1 MAWHRAQHAEAR
13 RLVSP
18 CCYNMTMTDEPE
30 QTAGYVYILVNSSV
44 PDLVKIGLTRG
55 TSKARASDLSRNT
68 GVPTPFVVAYD
79 ELVAD
84 CVEVEKRLHE
94 KFSHQR
100 VNGRR
105 EFFHVTAKEAIDAL
119 QKIARFSPF
128 LDDEEVTRINV
139 LSAFDAR
146 CRRWLRRDL
155 VGLGYLQTATTCA
168 LETVRQ
174 ESFASSD
181 LKVDRVDLD
190 FIGSGGRPTFDPAR
204 DPEENARIL
213 LEMDSYSLIMCFDFI
228 EHEVAMWIDEEYREC
243 GRIPFISR
251 QPSYERRGE
260 A

>member
-1 MAWHRAQHAEAR
+1 
-13 RLVSP
+13 
-18 CCYNMTMTDEPE
+18 MTDAPE
-30 QTAGYVYILVNSSV
+30 QAAGYVYILVNSSV

-55 TSKARASDLSRNT
+55 TSRVRASDLSRHT

-84 CVEVEKRLHE
+84 CVEVERRLHE

-128 LDDEEVTRINV
+128 LEDEEVTRINV
-139 LSAFDAR
+139 LPAFDAR
-146 CRRWLRRDL
+146 CRRWLRREV
-155 VGLGYLQTATTCA
+155 VGLSYLQTATTCA
-168 LETVRQ
+168 LETVLQKEFR
-174 ESFASSD
+174 SSD

-190 FIGSGGRPTFDPAR
+190 FISNTDDLTFDPGR

-228 EHEVAMWIDEEYREC
+228 EHDVAMWIQEEY
-243 GRIPFISR
+243 GQHGHIPFISR
-251 QPSYERRGE
+251 QPSYEWRGG